1 MSALAI
7 PEDLIRWRLVEGDAL
22 ELLRVYPAYSVD
34 AIVTDPPYG
43 IGLHGQAWDGRDIHK
58 ATRVDGTSGRSEAEM
73 FERWTKLWARE
84 CVRVLKPGGYLL
96 AFGAT
101 RTAHR
106 LAAGIE
112 DAGFELRD
120 QLVWLYGSGVPKNGL
135 SNGRTS
141 TLKPGYEPILLARA
155 PLVGTLSEN
164 EAAWGTGRLGIDA
177 TRLPA
182 SAHQLGRWPC
192 NVALSHT
199 RRCQSAR
206 CTSTCPVRLLDRSR
220 PTQSPSRFF
229 YCSKPSR
236 LERDSGCEAL
246 PKTAM
251 HIFGGK
257 ETKPRRNTHPTVKPV
272 ELMGWLVRLVCP
284 PGGLVLDPFVGSGS
298 TGVAALSESRQFLGI
313 ERDPAY
319 ARIARARL
327 AHAEER
333 TYSTS
338 TSPGLDGQT
347 VDGNPKSFSVR
358 RKTIHPLERRH
369 EP

>member
-7 PEDLIRWRLVEGDAL
+7 PEDAIRWRLVEGDAL
-22 ELLRVYPAYSVD
+22 ELLRVYPACSVD
-34 AIVTDPPYG
+34 AVVTDPPYG
-43 IGLHGQAWDGRDIHK
+43 IGLHGQTWDGRDIRR
-58 ATRVDGTSGRSEAEM
+58 ATGVAGQSEAEA
-73 FERWTKLWARE
+73 FERWTALWARE
-84 CVRVLKPGGYLL
+84 CLRVLKPGGYLL

-112 DAGFELRD
+112 DAGFDLRD
-120 QLVWLYGSGVPKNGL
+120 QLVWLYGCGVPKNGL
-135 SNGRTS
+135 ENGRSS
-141 TLKPGYEPILLARA
+141 TLKPGYEPILLARV
-155 PLVGTLSEN
+155 PLSGTLAEN
-164 EAAWGTGRLGIDA
+164 EACWGTGRLGIDE

-182 SAHQLGRWPC
+182 SAHTLGRWPC

-199 RRCQSAR
+199 RRCQRVR

-220 PTQSPSRFF
+220 PAQAPSRFF

-236 LERDSGCEAL
+236 SERDAGCEAL
-246 PKTAM
+246 PETAM

-257 ETKPRRNTHPTVKPV
+257 ETRPRRNTHPTVKPV
-272 ELMGWLVRLVCP
+272 ELMSWLVRLVCP
-284 PGGLVLDPFVGSGS
+284 PDGLVLDPFAGSGS
-298 TGVAALSESRQFLGI
+298 TGVAALSEGRQFLGI

-327 AHAEER
+327 GHAEKR
-333 TYSTS
+333 TQAKS

-347 VDGNPKSFSVR
+347 VDGNPKSVSVR

-369 EP
+369 ES